1 MKSKSLLYL
10 LCLGIFLSCQTAQ
23 KAQTPAVTVAVQSQK
38 QATPF
43 VTWEQKLIDLGSVK
57 KGEKRDMKFV
67 FTNTSGEPIQ
77 IEILDA
83 CECTTTDFPR
93 GIIPPGGKGEIPA
106 TFNSESK
113 EESETIAINVY
124 FKQNDEN
131 GNPRIERVEYKFE
144 LVK

>member
-1 MKSKSLLYL
+1 MKSKTLLYL
-10 LCLGIFLSCQTAQ
+10 LCLGIFFSCQTAQ
-23 KAQTPAVTVAVQSQK
+23 TAQTPAPT
-38 QATPF
+38 ATATAKKDVPF
-43 VTWEQKLIDLGSVK
+43 VTWEQKLIDLGPVK

-124 FKQNDEN
+124 FKQNDEH

>member
-1 MKSKSLLYL
+1 MKSKTLLYL
-10 LCLGIFLSCQTAQ
+10 LCLGIFFSCQTIQ
-23 KAQTPAVTVAVQSQK
+23 TAQTPSPTGTATTKKDVA
-38 QATPF
+38 F
-43 VTWEQKLIDLGSVK
+43 VTWEQKLIDLGKVQ

-124 FKQNDEN
+124 FRQNDEH
-131 GNPRIERVEYKFE
+131 GNPRIERVEYKFD